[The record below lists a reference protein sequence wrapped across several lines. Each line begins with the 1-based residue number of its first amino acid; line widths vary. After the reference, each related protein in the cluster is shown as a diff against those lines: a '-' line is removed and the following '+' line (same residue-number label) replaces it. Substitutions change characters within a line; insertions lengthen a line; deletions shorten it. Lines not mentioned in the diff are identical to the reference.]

1 MDVAYLRQLLEQVAE
16 KKTNIDEALT
26 ELKKLP
32 YEDIGYANIDQ
43 HRNLRTG
50 QGEVIFGQGKTPEQI
65 LETVLAGFDVTFHET
80 VDAGFVCDCS
90 AERVERSLC
99 SLGDEDVADIIADGK
114 PIEVKCQFCNKAY
127 NYTVD
132 ELIEMRKRK

>member
-1 MDVAYLRQLLEQVAE
+1 MSALSWEVYDKHLSLHELSDKFNKTGVFQLS
-16 KKTNIDEALT
+16 
-26 ELKKLP
+26 LP
-32 YEDIGYANIDQ
+32 MISQKSLSESENSDFSA
-43 HRNLRTG
+43 
-50 QGEVIFGQGKTPEQI
+50 PI